1 MKTRRHHCVGV
12 NWSDLLLHQMDKPWF
27 RQHKEW
33 QASAYKY
40 ILRREQIRAVETLVH
55 TDQTWKD
62 EASEVQR
69 LSSEDVLQLA
79 HNTSDSASLRKVLFD
94 SEVLPHV
101 RKSLKHVVKVM
112 SKVSGTDSERHKF
125 HAWFESLRVYHGT
138 GVLFWTLNPR
148 DTESAL
154 TIRYMADGLWKH
166 EIIPLDADDLVV
178 HQSFERIRARSP
190 TALYDMITEDTV
202 AACECF
208 HLTVKM
214 TSELLFLSP
223 SNRYQF

>member
-1 MKTRRHHCVGV
+1 MKTRRHYCVGV
-12 NWSDLLLHQMDKPWF
+12 AWTNLLLHQMDKPWF

-55 TDQTWKD
+55 TDQTWMH
-62 EASEVQR
+62 EASALQR
-69 LSSEDVLQLA
+69 LSSEDLLQLA
-79 HNTSDSASLRKVLFD
+79 STTSDSVSLRRVLHK
-94 SEVLPHV
+94 SQIVPHV
-101 RKSLKHVVKVM
+101 RNALKHVVKVM
-112 SKVSGTDSERHKF
+112 GKVSGSDSERHKF

-178 HQSFERIRARSP
+178 HESFERIRAKSP
-190 TALYDMITEDTV
+190 TGCL
-202 AACECF
+202 
-208 HLTVKM
+208 
-214 TSELLFLSP
+214 
-223 SNRYQF
+223 